1 MNLNKFIFKYQ
12 NRLYFIT
19 IIIALILLFLKPAI
33 EIIIAIYFIFH
44 FGLIFIIAE
53 EETPKFS
60 NIYHR
65 KMESFYNINKREPS
79 TEEEK
84 EILEET
90 RKQYYEIYYTK
101 D

>member
-1 MNLNKFIFKYQ
+1 MDLNKFIFKHQYK
-12 NRLYFIT
+12 LYAAT
-19 IIIALILLFLKPAI
+19 IIISLLLLFFKFSSNLVI
-33 EIIIAIYFIFH
+33 LIYFCFN
-44 FGLIFIIAE
+44 FGLIFLIAE

-84 EILEET
+84 QILEET
-90 RKQYYEIYYTK
+90 RKQYYGTY
-101 D
+101 